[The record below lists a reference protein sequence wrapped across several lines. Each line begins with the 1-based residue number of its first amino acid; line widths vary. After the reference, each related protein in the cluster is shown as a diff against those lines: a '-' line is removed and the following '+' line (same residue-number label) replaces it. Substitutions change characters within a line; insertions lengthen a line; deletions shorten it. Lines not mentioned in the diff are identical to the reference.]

1 MYRDCEGRNKTLFV
15 HRWHDRLCRK
25 FKRINNNNKKPL
37 LELISDYS
45 KVARYKVS
53 IQKSVSF
60 LYTISEQAEFDIR
73 NIITFIL
80 ASLKV
85 KYLGINLRKSKN
97 HIRKAIRWKKPKK
110 ISCSWIARLNTVN
123 MSVFPNLTYRLNAIP
138 IPESVLWILTN

>member
-85 KYLGINLRKSKN
+85 KYLGINLRKYVQEPYKESYKMKKTKEDFMFMDSKTQYCQYVSFSQFD
-97 HIRKAIRWKKPKK
+97 I
-110 ISCSWIARLNTVN
+110 
-123 MSVFPNLTYRLNAIP
+123 
-138 IPESVLWILTN
+138 

>member
-15 HRWHDRLCRK
+15 HRWHDYLCRK

-60 LYTISEQAEFDIR
+60 LYTLSEQAEFCR

-85 KYLGINLRKSKN
+85 KYLGMNLRKYVQEPYEENYKM
-97 HIRKAIRWKKPKK
+97 KKKQ
-110 ISCSWIARLNTVN
+110 RFHVHG
-123 MSVFPNLTYRLNAIP
+123 
-138 IPESVLWILTN
+138 

>member
-15 HRWHDRLCRK
+15 HRWHDYLCRK
-25 FKRINNNNKKPL
+25 LKRINNNNNKKPL

-60 LYTISEQAEFDIR
+60 LYTLSEQAEFDIR

-85 KYLGINLRKSKN
+85 KYLGMNLRKYVQEPYEEKYKMKKTKDFMFMDSK
-97 HIRKAIRWKKPKK
+97 
-110 ISCSWIARLNTVN
+110 T
-123 MSVFPNLTYRLNAIP
+123 
-138 IPESVLWILTN
+138 

>member
-85 KYLGINLRKSKN
+85 KFRGITLAEHVQGLYKENYKPLIN
-97 HIRKAIRWKKPKK
+97 EIRKELYKWRGM
-110 ISCSWIARLNTVN
+110 SCW
-123 MSVFPNLTYRLNAIP
+123 
-138 IPESVLWILTN
+138 

>member
-15 HRWHDRLCRK
+15 RRWHDHLYGK
-25 FKRINNNNKKPL
+25 FKRINNNNKKTL
-37 LELISDYS
+37 LELISDYN

-60 LYTISEQAEFDIR
+60 LYTISKQAEFDR

-85 KYLGINLRKSKN
+85 KYLGINLRKY
-97 HIRKAIRWKKPKK
+97 I
-110 ISCSWIARLNTVN
+110 
-123 MSVFPNLTYRLNAIP
+123 
-138 IPESVLWILTN
+138 